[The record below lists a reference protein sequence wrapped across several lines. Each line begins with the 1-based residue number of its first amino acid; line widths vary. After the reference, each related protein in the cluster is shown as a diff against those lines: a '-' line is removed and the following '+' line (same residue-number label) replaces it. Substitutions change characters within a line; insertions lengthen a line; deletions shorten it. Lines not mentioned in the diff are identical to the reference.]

1 MFARNIVIYLHINI
15 FNDFYLN
22 YLTVRT
28 HYDNTRA
35 IRSYATQTSLIF
47 DSIKSTINSTIFMGS
62 LAEHL
67 NGSNKNN

>member
-1 MFARNIVIYLHINI
+1 MFARNTLIYSMI
-15 FNDFYLN
+15 FYLN

-28 HYDNTRA
+28 YYDNTRT
-35 IRSYATQTSLIF
+35 INSYATQTSLIF